1 MQYITNE
8 GYVDYTIIVK
18 KSDIKDL
25 YWDIPLDVPCIVI
38 NNIYIEIEHR
48 GQGFGKGLLKHV
60 LSISKGMPVYL
71 EVDLQSDTTLD
82 LTSWYKSFGFEDTKK
97 TSMYNNPIFIKRS

>member
-1 MQYITNE
+1 MQHITNE
-8 GYVDYTIIVK
+8 GYVDYTIIVE
-18 KSDIKDL
+18 SDIKDL
-25 YWDIPLDVPCIVI
+25 YWDIRLNTPCVI
-38 NNIYIEIEHR
+38 LNNIYIEIEHR

-97 TSMYNNPIFIKRS
+97 TSMYNNPIFIKWS

>member
-25 YWDIPLDVPCIVI
+25 YWDISLDAPCVI
-38 NNIYIEIEHR
+38 LNNIYIEIEYR
-48 GQGFGKGLLKHV
+48 GQGFGKRLLERV
-60 LSISKGMPVYL
+60 LNISKGMTVYL

-82 LTSWYKSFGFEDTKK
+82 LISWYKNFGFEDTKK